1 MAAERQAVVVGAR
14 QHTPLVREVIFR
26 MVDPPLLE
34 YRAGQY
40 IILRSVMMGEKLIK
54 RAYSIAC
61 PPRDLTTF
69 SVCVKKILGGP
80 SSHFVHTLQ
89 ERDRVEFTGPWGKFT
104 CPDVQEEDLTFVA
117 TGTGFSPVRA
127 LIHDLLHRGCS
138 RKITFY
144 WGLREEGDLFCLE
157 ELAAL
162 AQLHPN
168 FIFTIALS
176 RPNGRWP
183 GPVGR
188 VTDLFRH
195 GEVETEGR
203 EFYLVGNGAMIAEVE
218 EMLLQRGVMP
228 EVIHKEVFFKP
239 AEAAAR
245 V

>member
-1 MAAERQAVVVGAR
+1 MAAEKQAVVVGAR

-61 PPRDLTTF
+61 PPRDFTTF
-69 SVCVKKILGGP
+69 SLCVKKILGGP

-89 ERDRVEFTGPWGKFT
+89 EGDRVEFSGPWGKFT
-104 CPDVQEEDLTFVA
+104 CPDIDGKDLAFVV

-127 LIHDLLHRGCS
+127 LIHDLLGRGCPRRIS
-138 RKITFY
+138 FY
-144 WGLREEGDLFCLE
+144 WGLREENDLFCLD
-157 ELAAL
+157 ELGAL
-162 AQLHPN
+162 AQRHPN
-168 FIFTIALS
+168 FTFTIALS

-188 VTDLFRH
+188 VTDLFRS

-203 EFYLVGNGAMIAEVE
+203 EFYLSGNGAMIREVE
-218 EMLLQRGVMP
+218 EMLLQRSVMP
-228 EVIHKEVFFKP
+228 EAIHKEVFFKP
-239 AEAAAR
+239 AEAAAK